1 MTGDGQFNTHL
12 QYRCEQGQ
20 IFNSLLAMSVVLT
33 EHKPGDGGFCVVSC
47 SFFLSFFLSLGGD
60 IYFCVL
66 FFFGWWSCFLFRS
79 IIYLREVVILVVA
92 VLCVHPALSLYS
104 SPLISTLKVRGSHKM
119 KFPVPDEM
127 MNGTVQIE
135 GWY

>member
-1 MTGDGQFNTHL
+1 M
-12 QYRCEQGQ
+12 
-20 IFNSLLAMSVVLT
+20 VVM
-33 EHKPGDGGFCVVSC
+33 
-47 SFFLSFFLSLGGD
+47 FF
-60 IYFCVL
+60 IPE
-66 FFFGWWSCFLFRS
+66 
-79 IIYLREVVILVVA
+79 YLREVVILVVA

-135 GWY
+135 GLTLDFPLKT

>member
-1 MTGDGQFNTHL
+1 MRFVFF
-12 QYRCEQGQ
+12 R
-20 IFNSLLAMSVVLT
+20 VV
-33 EHKPGDGGFCVVSC
+33 VM
-47 SFFLSFFLSLGGD
+47 FF
-60 IYFCVL
+60 IP
-66 FFFGWWSCFLFRS
+66 

-135 GWY
+135 GWTLDFPLKT